1 MGGEKDHSMSCHL
14 AIAREGRMAQE
25 SRKADQTGSGVEEW
39 AGTAQ
44 NATKG
49 AAQKVTEGAS
59 YVQDKL
65 GAVDATV
72 RDYTGKP
79 LGEWTENL
87 KTLMRE
93 RPMMGA
99 ALMIATGYM
108 AARICA
114 VALRPR

>member
-1 MGGEKDHSMSCHL
+1 MTQ
-14 AIAREGRMAQE
+14 ANRREDRRAEG
-25 SRKADQTGSGVEEW
+25 W
-39 AGTAQ
+39 AGAAQ
-44 NATKG
+44 DVANDT
-49 AAQKVTEGAS
+49 AQKVTEGAS

-79 LGEWTENL
+79 LGKWTEDL

-108 AARICA
+108 AAKF
-114 VALRPR
+114 LRR

>member
-1 MGGEKDHSMSCHL
+1 MSCHL
-14 AIAREGRMAQE
+14 TRERHMAE
-25 SRKADQTGSGVEEW
+25 ASRRAEQRGSGAEGW
-39 AGTAQ
+39 AGA
-44 NATKG
+44 AEEVAKG
-49 AAQKVTEGAS
+49 AAQKATEGAS
-59 YVQDKL
+59 YVQEKL

-93 RPMMGA
+93 RPLMGA